1 MRRPVLGIFATA
13 SVALLSVAPVV
24 LVASSAEAATS
35 TSCVQAAI
43 NDVSH
48 PEGNASTTDFDFTV
62 TVTFPPGCN
71 NTAGEAVDYATAD
84 GTATAPTDYSSTSG
98 TLTWAPGETTAKHVH
113 VTVIGD
119 LTPEPDETF
128 SVNLSN
134 NQHVTI
140 ARGQGTGTIVND
152 DGPPP
157 SQPNISIND
166 VSHPEGNSGTT
177 TFSFTVSL
185 SAPSTQTVTVDYA
198 TADGSAMAPED
209 YASTSGTLTFLPSVT
224 SQMVNVSVNGDAAGH
239 GVRRQRRVALGG
251 HDA

>member
-98 TLTWAPGETTAKHVH
+98 T
-113 VTVIGD
+113 
-119 LTPEPDETF
+119 
-128 SVNLSN
+128 
-134 NQHVTI
+134 
-140 ARGQGTGTIVND
+140 
-152 DGPPP
+152 
-157 SQPNISIND
+157 
-166 VSHPEGNSGTT
+166 
-177 TFSFTVSL
+177 FSFTVRL
-185 SAPSTQTVTVDYA
+185 SDPSTQTVTGDYA

-224 SQMVNVSVNGDAAGH
+224 SQMVNVSVNGDTAGEPDENFYVNLSNPQH
-239 GVRRQRRVALGG
+239 ATIADGQGLGTIVNDDG
-251 HDA
+251 SAPSISISDVTRFEGNSGTTNFDFLVDLSAPSTGPVSVHYA